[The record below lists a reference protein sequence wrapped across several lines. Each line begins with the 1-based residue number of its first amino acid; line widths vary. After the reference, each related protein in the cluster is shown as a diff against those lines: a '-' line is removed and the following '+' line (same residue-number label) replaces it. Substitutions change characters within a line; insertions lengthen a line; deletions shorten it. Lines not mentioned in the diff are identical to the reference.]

1 MPFTNDSPSEAFP
14 FVCDFEADLWTVPH
28 GTWIIPHTTASNP
41 LFLAAGDT
49 RDSARGRVGSAPL
62 RMDLV
67 VQPLRGASPM
77 RPRPVTQ
84 SSFART

>member
-1 MPFTNDSPSEAFP
+1 MPFANDPPSAAFP
-14 FVCDFEADLWTVPH
+14 VVCDFEAHLWTVPH
-28 GTWIIPHTTASNP
+28 DSWIIPHATASNP

-49 RDSARGRVGSAPL
+49 RDSARGRVGSTPL

-77 RPRPVTQ
+77 RPRPVMQ
-84 SSFART
+84 SSFAKT